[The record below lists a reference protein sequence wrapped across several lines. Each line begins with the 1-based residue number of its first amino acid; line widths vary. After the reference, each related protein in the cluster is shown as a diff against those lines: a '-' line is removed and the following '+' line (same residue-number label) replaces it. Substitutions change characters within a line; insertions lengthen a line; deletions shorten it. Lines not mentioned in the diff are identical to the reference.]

1 MPVLKLS
8 DDKVRIIKDICA
20 EFGNHDA
27 EVLNVL
33 RKVQNTLGYLP
44 AEVQEVVAQELHM
57 SVAKVYGIVSFYS
70 FFTMQPKGKHP
81 IDICL
86 GAACMAKGGDKLLE
100 AFKKQLGIEVGKCTA
115 DGKFSLSTLRCVGS
129 CALAPV
135 VAIGGKIYGK
145 VTADQIP
152 AMIAE
157 YDEYEDVMQS

>member
-8 DDKVRIIKDICA
+8 DDKIKAIKEICA
-20 EFGNHDA
+20 SHGNQPS
-27 EVLNVL
+27 EVINVL
-33 RKVQNTLGYLP
+33 RQVQNTFGYLP
-44 AEVQEVVAQELHM
+44 AEVQELIATELHT

-100 AFKKQLGIEVGKCTA
+100 AFKQQLGVEVGKCTP
-115 DGKFSLSTLRCVGS
+115 DGNFSLSTLRCVGS

-135 VAIGGKIYGK
+135 VSVGGKIYGK
-145 VTADQIP
+145 VTPDQIP
-152 AMIAE
+152 TILAE
-157 YDEYEDVMQS
+157 YAD

>member
-8 DDKVRIIKDICA
+8 DDKVHTIKGICA
-20 EFGNHDA
+20 QHGNQQS

-33 RKVQNTLGYLP
+33 REVQNTFGYLP
-44 AEVQEVVAQELHM
+44 AEVQELIAGELKM

-100 AFKKQLGIEVGKCTA
+100 AFKKHLGVEVGKCTP

-135 VAIGGKIYGK
+135 VAVGGKIYGK
-145 VTADQIP
+145 VTPDQIP
-152 AMIAE
+152 TILAE
-157 YDEYEDVMQS
+157 YAE